1 MEEAPF
7 GKQEKSLLK
16 NPNILKLHLLN
27 EIGHL
32 DPSSLHEKTKWES

>member
-16 NPNILKLHLLN
+16 NPNFLKLHLLN
-27 EIGHL
+27 VIGHFG
-32 DPSSLHEKTKWES
+32 PFISS